1 MLKKNIKKIDLIK
14 ELKIKLG
21 LSENFSKKILND
33 FVEIIINN
41 IKEGDFNLKNIGNFK
56 LKKERIW
63 MNPKTKKKYI
73 ISARNSISFTTSK
86 NIADHLDKSIWL
98 S

>member
-33 FVEIIINN
+33 FVEIITNN

-56 LKKERIW
+56 LIKKKERIG

-86 NIADHLDKSIWL
+86 NIADHLDKSI
-98 S
+98 

>member
-41 IKEGDFNLKNIGNFK
+41 IKEGDFNLKNIGNFQLIK
-56 LKKERIW
+56 KKERIG
-63 MNPKTKKKYI
+63 MNPKTKK
-73 ISARNSISFTTSK
+73 
-86 NIADHLDKSIWL
+86 NI
-98 S
+98 

>member
-56 LKKERIW
+56 LIKKKERIG

-86 NIADHLDKSIWL
+86 NIADHLDKSI
-98 S
+98 

>member
-33 FVEIIINN
+33 FVEIITNN
-41 IKEGDFNLKNIGNFK
+41 IQEGDFNLKNIGNFK
-56 LKKERIW
+56 LIKKKERIG

-86 NIADHLDKSIWL
+86 NIADHLDKSI
-98 S
+98 